1 MNTFYRESKR
11 GTSVAIMIYVCLK
24 CLDIDGSIVGWLQSL
39 EAVRMNIEGKVTL
52 MTLTGNKEER

>member
-24 CLDIDGSIVGWLQSL
+24 CL
-39 EAVRMNIEGKVTL
+39 NIEGKVTL